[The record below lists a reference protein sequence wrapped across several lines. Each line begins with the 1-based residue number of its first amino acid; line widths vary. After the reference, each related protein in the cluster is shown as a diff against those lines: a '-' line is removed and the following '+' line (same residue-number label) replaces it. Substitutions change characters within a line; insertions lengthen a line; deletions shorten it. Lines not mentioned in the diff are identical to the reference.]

1 MEPKE
6 AVSGSPFGRGGGGW
20 GLPLLYLLVAAGVLI
35 SLWGKEIRS
44 GSFLIGDCPYY
55 ASAAVS
61 LLTDGDL
68 DLKNQ
73 LKGGLEVHQKQVALG
88 LHGEWYPKHPILM
101 SALSVPFYAA
111 LGVVGFLLF
120 NLVVV
125 GCLAGVIWALCR
137 RHVTPSLATLST
149 MTLLAGT
156 FLRAYAYNYS
166 PDLFAALLFLG
177 GLFLVLRERPLGGG
191 FFLGMAVL
199 AKITNLFGLLIVA
212 AFACCRMDRRQAF
225 RLAAGALPALLLLA
239 LINSL
244 MFGSPATTGYDRTLV
259 LVHGEAVTV
268 SHRGFFDLPIS
279 EGVWGQLFS
288 ARTGLLP
295 TSPALLLAVP
305 GFFILLRRRPW
316 EGLLVLGLCEFTFLL
331 FSTYRWWA
339 TSHYG
344 NRFLMVPVALSAI
357 PLSLTFDKAR
367 LALGRRRG
375 SPPLLAPTVS
385 GGK

>member
-1 MEPKE
+1 M
-6 AVSGSPFGRGGGGW
+6 
-20 GLPLLYLLVAAGVLI
+20 AAGILF
-35 SLWGKEIRS
+35 SLWRKEIRS

-61 LLTDGDL
+61 LLVDGDL
-68 DLKNQ
+68 DLRNQ

-101 SALSVPFYAA
+101 SALSVPFYAG
-111 LGVVGFLLF
+111 LGVAGFLVF
-120 NLVVV
+120 NLLVMS
-125 GCLAGVIWALCR
+125 CLAGVVWALCR

-149 MTLLAGT
+149 TTLLVGT
-156 FLRAYAYNYS
+156 FLRAYVYNYS

-177 GLFLVLRERPLGGG
+177 GLFFVLRERPLSGG
-191 FFLGMAVL
+191 FFLGMSVL

-212 AFACCRMDRRQAF
+212 AFACFRPDRRQTL
-225 RLAAGALPALLLLA
+225 RLVAGAIPALLLLA
-239 LINSL
+239 LINSF

-268 SHRGFFDLPIS
+268 SHRGFFDLPIA

-316 EGLLVLGLCEFTFLL
+316 EGLLVLCLGEFLFLL
-331 FSTYRWWA
+331 FGTYRWWA

-357 PLSLTFDKAR
+357 PLSLTFDRAR

-375 SPPLLAPTVS
+375 ATARLAPTVS

>member
-1 MEPKE
+1 MV
-6 AVSGSPFGRGGGGW
+6 ASGI
-20 GLPLLYLLVAAGVLI
+20 LL

-61 LLTDGDL
+61 LLVDGDL
-68 DLKNQ
+68 DLRNQ

-101 SALSVPFYAA
+101 SALSVPFYAG
-111 LGVVGFLLF
+111 LGVAGFLVF
-120 NLVVV
+120 NLLVLS
-125 GCLAGVIWALCR
+125 CLAGVVWALCR
-137 RHVTPSLATLST
+137 RHVKPSLATLST
-149 MTLLAGT
+149 TSLLAGT
-156 FLRAYAYNYS
+156 FLRAYVYNYS

-177 GLFLVLRERPLGGG
+177 GLFFVLRERPVGGG
-191 FFLGMAVL
+191 FFLGMSVL

-212 AFACCRMDRRQAF
+212 AFACFRADRKQAA

-259 LVHGEAVTV
+259 LADGKAVTV

-295 TSPALLLAVP
+295 TSPALLLALP

-316 EGLLVLGLCEFTFLL
+316 EGLLVLCLCEFTFLL
-331 FSTYRWWA
+331 FSTYRWWG

-357 PLSLTFDKAR
+357 PLSLSFEQVRVT
-367 LALGRRRG
+367 LGRRRG
-375 SPPLLAPTVS
+375 SPALLAPTVS